1 MPISAALFDLDGTL
15 VDSNDFH
22 IRAWQQA
29 FRDAGHNIPVDTIRG
44 QIGKGGDNLVPALLP
59 DLPQHEQDALATAE
73 GDIFQRD
80 YLAQARPFPHAR
92 DLLARVRDAGTTV
105 ILASSASGEQLD
117 HYVDLLDARTL
128 IHAATSKDD
137 VDRSKPDPDIF
148 AAALRQAGVAPDQA
162 IAIGDTRWDV
172 LAAAKCGIRTIG
184 VLSGGIPESEL
195 RDAGAIAIYS
205 DVAALRDA
213 YEHSPLAR

>member
-1 MPISAALFDLDGTL
+1 MPIAAVLFDLDGTL

-29 FRDAGHNIPVDTIRG
+29 FRNAGHLIPVDAIRG

-59 DLPQHEQDALATAE
+59 GLPQAEQEALASAE
-73 GDIFQRD
+73 GEIFERD
-80 YLAQARPFPHAR
+80 YLAQVRPFPRAR
-92 DLLARVRDAGTTV
+92 DLLARVRDAGSRIV
-105 ILASSASGEQLD
+105 LASSAGAGQLD
-117 HYVDLLDARTL
+117 HYVDLLDARAL

-148 AAALRQAGVAPDQA
+148 AAALRQADVAPEQA

-172 LAAAKCGIRTIG
+172 LAAAKCGIRSLG
-184 VLSGGIPESEL
+184 VLSGGTPERDL
-195 RDAGAIAIYS
+195 REAGAVAVYP
-205 DVAALRDA
+205 DVAALLDA
-213 YEHSPLAR
+213 YEASPLAR